1 MWLRP
6 RCQVPGAAR
15 VGDPR
20 ILSAGDPPEPRAD
33 VDGDTFIV
41 VLDQV
46 HPRGAVGDLLVVPE
60 DAPGV
65 DVVEGGLISSSV
77 ARI

>member
-1 MWLRP
+1 MHESEIPESFLLATLRSH
-6 RCQVPGAAR
+6 G
-15 VGDPR
+15 
-20 ILSAGDPPEPRAD
+20 AD
-33 VDGDTFIV
+33 VDGDTFVV

-46 HPRGAVGDLLVVPE
+46 DPRGAVGDLLVVPE